1 MLALLNVDV
10 SMMISADKFADAAML
25 DLKISQEFLRDNA
38 ESPTS
43 FLLLANAQFSVSIK
57 PLLIAHAM

>member
-38 ESPTS
+38 ESPTN